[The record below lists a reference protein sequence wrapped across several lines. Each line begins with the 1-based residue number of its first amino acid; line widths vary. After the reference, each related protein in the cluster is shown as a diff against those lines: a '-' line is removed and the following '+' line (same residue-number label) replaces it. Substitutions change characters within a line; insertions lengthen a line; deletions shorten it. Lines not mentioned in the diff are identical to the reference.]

1 MINCTVCGYDKNPDG
16 SEFCD
21 ACGAELPSTVAEPT
35 PKVAIEPAVTTIE
48 PEPEATLIPQPA
60 PVPVS
65 TPITPPT
72 HNPIPAGKNA
82 KLVAKQPNAPISEFP
97 LENNALIGIFD
108 PDLGPVDIDLEDFA
122 GNETVS
128 RHHAEI
134 YQDGGIWKV
143 KDLGSTNG
151 VFIKPTGQT
160 RFSARITT
168 PESLNPGDELA
179 IAKIRFVFQS
189 T

>member
-1 MINCTVCGYDKNPDG
+1 MIDCTVCGYDKNPDG

-21 ACGAELPSTVAEPT
+21 ACGAELLGVVAEPT
-35 PKVAIEPAVTTIE
+35 PEVAIEPAVTIIE
-48 PEPEATLIPQPA
+48 PEETLIPQPT
-60 PVPVS
+60 PVP

-72 HNPIPAGKNA
+72 HNPIPTGKNA
-82 KLVAKQPNAPISEFP
+82 KLIAKQPNAPIPEFL

-134 YQDGGIWKV
+134 YQDGGVWKV

-189 T
+189 I